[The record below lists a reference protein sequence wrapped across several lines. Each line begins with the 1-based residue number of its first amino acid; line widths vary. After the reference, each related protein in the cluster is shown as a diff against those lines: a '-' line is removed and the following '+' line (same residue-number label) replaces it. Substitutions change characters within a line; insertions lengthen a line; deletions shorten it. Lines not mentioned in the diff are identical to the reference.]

1 MTRYRSNAKLFC
13 FISLFFILLS
23 TSLAPGKVSATTGSW
38 DLVGQVGGQI
48 QAVAVSGNKVY
59 AGTGLRLSILD
70 ITTPAIPYLLGSS
83 QPFTDFIQDI
93 AISGNYAYVAAGSA
107 GLGVVNIAN
116 PLDPEVVATWHS
128 RGYAEGVA
136 VSGST
141 LYLADGANGLRIL
154 DISTPAVP
162 VEIGSAYPFHY
173 ALEVSLSGNYVYVAA
188 GGSGLLIVDVT
199 DPSAP
204 LEVGIVDTDGF
215 AYGVDTSE
223 HMAYVA
229 DAWQG
234 VQIVDIVNPES
245 AFLRG
250 HCDTPGW
257 ALAVEL
263 YGSTLFVAN
272 GANGMRILNVGNP
285 DAPFESGFLA
295 NPKNFVRRLVAN
307 EYTVF
312 LADQLRGMRVVNA
325 TNLAV
330 PVELGSY
337 AEMSEARYLVVDG
350 NYAYV
355 AAGTEGNLYIMNV
368 ADPGDP
374 FQAGKFTGA
383 GYSSSIGVSGD
394 HAYLG
399 TFMDTPNYMWVI
411 NKSNP
416 AAPTQTTVVPLA
428 SLDPSWGAPRE
439 LVIQGNFV
447 YLADEWGLRIYDIAV
462 PSAIHL
468 EGKIQTL
475 WVYGETVGVDVSGN
489 YVYLAGSGN
498 GVIVIDV
505 SNPANPLYVESTP
518 PNGFTSTVD
527 ISGNRLYTGN
537 NGVIEVFD
545 ATNPLSIPPALG
557 AYATPGAINGVKVV
571 GTTLFVSDGGGGVQV
586 LDVSN
591 PAAISL
597 IQAIQTPG
605 FAYQSV
611 PVGDLL
617 YVAAGRGGML
627 IFEKHT
633 TRSVTPPASQLI
645 PSADTLYAEDLPLGV
660 PFVLPGAKKNE
671 SLIYEQVVPSEPQV
685 VPAERATCT
694 VTSIA
699 DTNTSG
705 TLRTCMSSA
714 VPGTV
719 ITFNPTTFPPASP
732 KVINLAS
739 PLPSLDDGNVTIDAS
754 NAGVILDGGG
764 SVERAIEIGSSNNT
778 VMGLQIRNF
787 KNDGI
792 VIGFPSQNNQV
803 GGDHSIGAAPSGQG
817 NAISGCFNGIRLLY
831 TSNNWV
837 KGNFIGTNATGTAA
851 GAINT
856 IGIVISSE
864 AYNNH
869 IGGLTQ
875 GERNIVSGNDRG
887 IDVADTSA
895 QFNSIAGNNVGTDVS
910 GSYAI
915 PNSSGIVLET
925 GARNNIVGG
934 TTPGERNLVSG
945 NNFGIVVSDALTM
958 QNSVIGNWVGMDA
971 SGMHALPNT
980 NKGIS
985 VFSTG
990 YNRVGGSLPGEGNL
1004 VSGQTSSSGL
1014 TIGGF
1019 EFTDAIVMGNR
1030 FGFDASGASGL
1041 GNGTGISIETPH
1053 NFIGG
1058 LGIGNGNTLAGNTW
1072 GIAATSAGASNNW
1085 VAGNSITDGGS
1096 MGIYLAPGADHNFM
1110 IMNQVSAYNEG
1121 VRVERSYKNTLRAN
1135 SISGC
1140 GWKGLF
1146 LLDGGNHDLPAPAI
1160 NSLTEAGVAGSTCSY
1175 CLVDVFSDPGSQGL
1189 IYEGFT
1195 VADGSGNYSF
1205 AKRLMGPNVTVSV
1218 TDLDGNTSEF
1228 SNPTGITWTW
1238 FKNFLPLI
1246 LR

>member
-1 MTRYRSNAKLFC
+1 MTIHRSKPKIFC
-13 FISLFFILLS
+13 IISLFLILLS
-23 TSLAPGKVSATTGSW
+23 SFLAPARVSAVTESW

-48 QAVAVSGNKVY
+48 QAVAVSGSKVY
-59 AGTGLRLSILD
+59 AGTGLCLTILD
-70 ITTPAIPYLLGSS
+70 ITTPSVPYLLGSS

-107 GLGVVNIAN
+107 GLGMVNIAN
-116 PLDPEVVATWHS
+116 PLEPEVVSTWHS

-154 DISTPAVP
+154 DISNPAVP

-173 ALEVSLSGNYVYVAA
+173 ALEVALSGDHAYVAA
-188 GGSGLLIVDVT
+188 GGAGLLIVDVT
-199 DPSAP
+199 NPSAP
-204 LEVGIVDTDGF
+204 LEVGIVDTNGF

-234 VQIVDIVNPES
+234 VQIVDIVSPS
-245 AFLRG
+245 AAYLRG

-272 GANGMRILNVGNP
+272 GANGMRILNVGDP
-285 DAPFESGFLA
+285 DAPFESGSLA
-295 NPKNFVRRLVAN
+295 NHENFVRRLAAS

-312 LADQLRGMRVVNA
+312 LADQLLGLRIVNA
-325 TNLAV
+325 TNHAV
-330 PVELGSY
+330 PAELGSY
-337 AEMSEARYLVVDG
+337 AEMSEARYLAVDG

-355 AAGTEGNLYIMNV
+355 AAGNEGNMYIMNV
-368 ADPGDP
+368 ADPADP

-383 GYSSSIGVSGD
+383 GYTSAIGVSGD

-399 TFMDTPNYMWVI
+399 TFMNTPNYMWVI

-416 AAPTQTTVVPLA
+416 AAPTQTTVVPLT

-439 LVIQGNFV
+439 LVIQGNFI
-447 YLADEWGLRIYDIAV
+447 YLADEWGLRIYDISV

-489 YVYLAGSGN
+489 YAYLAGSGN

-518 PNGFTSTVD
+518 PNGFTSTVE
-527 ISGNRLYTGN
+527 ISGNRLYSGN
-537 NGVIEVFD
+537 NGIVEVFD
-545 ATNPLSIPPALG
+545 VTNPLSIPPALG
-557 AYATPGAINGVKVV
+557 AYASPGAINGVKVV
-571 GTTLFVSDGGGGVQV
+571 DTTLFVSDGGGGVQV

-591 PAAISL
+591 PAAISVVQS
-597 IQAIQTPG
+597 IHTPG
-605 FAYQSV
+605 FAYQSE

-627 IFEKHT
+627 IYEKHT
-633 TRSVTPPASQLI
+633 TRSIAASASSILPAETTYFSEPNYGEPLI
-645 PSADTLYAEDLPLGV
+645 EFPEVKGNND
-660 PFVLPGAKKNE
+660 
-671 SLIYEQVVPSEPQV
+671 VVPGQTFQIVQQENPSL
-685 VPAERATCT
+685 RATCT
-694 VTSIA
+694 VTSVA
-699 DTNTSG
+699 DTTSSG
-705 TLRTCMSSA
+705 TLRACMTSA
-714 VPGTV
+714 VFGTV
-719 ITFNPTTFPPASP
+719 INFNTATFPPASP
-732 KVINLAS
+732 KVINLTS
-739 PLPSLDDGNVTIDAS
+739 PLPPLDNGSVTIDAS
-754 NAGVILDGGG
+754 NAGVILEGGG

-778 VMGLQIRNF
+778 VMGLHIRNF

-803 GGDHSIGAAPSGQG
+803 GGDHTIGAAPSGQG
-817 NAISGCFNGIRLLY
+817 NAISGCFNGIRLLF
-831 TSNNWV
+831 TSNNWI
-837 KGNFIGTNATGTAA
+837 KGNFIGTNATGSAA

-856 IGIVISSE
+856 LGVVIGPES
-864 AYNNH
+864 YNNH
-869 IGGLTQ
+869 IGGLTI
-875 GERNIVSGNDRG
+875 GERNVISGNDRG
-887 IDVADTSA
+887 IDIADASA
-895 QFNSIAGNNVGTDVS
+895 QFNVIAGNYVGTDVS

-915 PNSSGIVLET
+915 PNNSGIVLET
-925 GARNNIVGG
+925 GARNNVVGG

-945 NNFGIVVSDALTM
+945 NNFGIVVSDPPTK
-958 QNSVIGNWVGMDA
+958 QNSVIGNWVGVDA

-980 NKGIS
+980 SKGIS

-990 YNRVGGSLPGEGNL
+990 YNRIGGSLPGEGNL
-1004 VSGQTSSSGL
+1004 VSGQTVYTGL

-1019 EFTDAIVMGNR
+1019 EFSDAIVMGNR
-1030 FGFDASGASGL
+1030 FGLDVTGTSSL

-1058 LGIGNGNTLAGNTW
+1058 LGTGDGNTLAGNTW
-1072 GIAATSAGASNNW
+1072 GIAATAAGASNNW
-1085 VAGNSITDGGS
+1085 ISGNSVTDGGS

-1110 IMNQVSAYNEG
+1110 IMNQITGYNEG
-1121 VRVERSYKNTLRAN
+1121 VRVERSNKNTLRAN

-1175 CLVDVFSDPGSQGL
+1175 CTVDVFSDPGSQGL

-1195 VADGSGNYSF
+1195 VADGSGHYAF
-1205 AKRLMGPNVTVSV
+1205 GKRLLGPNVTVTV

-1228 SNPTGITWTW
+1228 SNPSGITWTW
-1238 FKNFLPLI
+1238 FMNFLPLI